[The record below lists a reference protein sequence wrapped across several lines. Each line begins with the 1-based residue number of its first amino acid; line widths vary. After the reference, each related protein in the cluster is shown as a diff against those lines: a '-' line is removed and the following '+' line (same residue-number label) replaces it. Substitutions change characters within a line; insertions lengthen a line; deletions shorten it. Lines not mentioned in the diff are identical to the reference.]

1 MKQKNADTNTTVV
14 FWQNAKK
21 ITVPN
26 EATECCWHKYNSGIL
41 TKGKQRLQSLMKQQ
55 SVAGTNTSGIL
66 TKGKKRLQSL
76 MKQQRSGTNTQE
88 AASAGIKP

>member
-1 MKQKNADTNTTVV
+1 
-14 FWQNAKK
+14 
-21 ITVPN
+21 
-26 EATECCWHKYNSGIL
+26 
-41 TKGKQRLQSLMKQQ
+41 MKQQ